1 AGNQSRAR
9 RALCLRKIRSIGGGA
24 ATMID
29 RRRFLKNS
37 LVTGAALTIPG
48 VASRF
53 IAAGDRGEITRPLLS
68 PARGETLITILHTN
82 DTHSQIDPIPDN
94 DKQYGGK
101 GGVARRATLVKRV
114 RAENP
119 NTLMIDAGDVFQGTP
134 YFNFYK
140 GEVEYKSMS
149 LIGYDVGT
157 LGNHDFDNGVNALVA
172 AMKFAN
178 FDFVSCN
185 YDVRG
190 TVLEARVKPYAVRTL
205 GGVRV
210 GLFGM
215 GISPDNLITPQNFK
229 GVTYNDPVK
238 AAREVVAT
246 LRGAERCTL
255 VVGMSHLG
263 YYPNATQG
271 GLGDSQVA
279 AQVDGIDF
287 IASGHTH
294 TFMKEPVITKTPSGG
309 NTIIFQVG
317 RSGIYVGRVD
327 MKIRDGKVVASAAR
341 LLDLR
346 DESLA

>member
-1 AGNQSRAR
+1 MMNR
-9 RALCLRKIRSIGGGA
+9 RGFLKASLVGGA
-24 ATMID
+24 VVMAP
-29 RRRFLKNS
+29 RS
-37 LVTGAALTIPG
+37 ALQILSTPAWSIS
-48 VASRF
+48 A
-53 IAAGDRGEITRPLLS
+53 PLLRV
-68 PARGETLITILHTN
+68 AADEKLITILHTN
-82 DTHSQIDPIPDN
+82 DTHSQIDPLPANDGQYPDM
-94 DKQYGGK
+94 

-114 RAENP
+114 RKENP

-149 LIGYDVGT
+149 LIGYDVVT
-157 LGNHDFDNGVNALVA
+157 LGNHDFDNGVDALAA

-185 YDVRG
+185 YDVSA
-190 TVLEARVKPYAVRTL
+190 TPLASRVKPYVVRVIR
-205 GGVRV
+205 GVRI

-215 GISPDNLITPQNFK
+215 GVSPDNLITPENFK
-229 GVTYNDPVK
+229 GVKYNDPVK
-238 AAREVVAT
+238 AAREVVKI
-246 LRGAERCTL
+246 LRGRERCAL

-263 YYPNATQG
+263 YYSTPRAG
-271 GLGDSQVA
+271 AVGDSQVA

-294 TFMKEPVITKTPSGG
+294 TFMKQPVVIKTPSGG
-309 NTIIFQVG
+309 DTIIFQVG

-327 MKIRDGKVVASAAR
+327 FKIRNGKVVASAGR

-346 DESLA
+346 DEALG